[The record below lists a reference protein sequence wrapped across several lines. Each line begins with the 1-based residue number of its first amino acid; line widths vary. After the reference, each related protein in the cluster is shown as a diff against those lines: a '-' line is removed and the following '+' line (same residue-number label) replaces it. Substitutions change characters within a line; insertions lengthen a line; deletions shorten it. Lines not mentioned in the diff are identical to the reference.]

1 MFGNASH
8 SSPLSHQNPTHQPY
22 IFCGWVGEPPDHT
35 HIILIMTVYQHPCT
49 PQEKCIH
56 SKQLEEIGPEKFLVE
71 KSEPVLGDV
80 DPSIIQGMVSARKA
94 FNAFLND
101 GDVDSSSA
109 MTQLIKIKES
119 FLLALDKTF
128 DHEMHFLVQ
137 QMGPQGEQRVLKHVL
152 NLMPKASPV
161 LTQPTHQKV
170 LEGISSL
177 QASKL
182 LQMQSK
188 GVQGQLQAVKDM
200 IQKMVMGKPPGIT
213 KHSSQ
218 FAMQVANMLPNFFS
232 VDKLNDDGVTTTR
245 LLGKPALQHSFKEW
259 EAMHHQI

>member
-1 MFGNASH
+1 MHHTATLYSTKTPHTNNTSFVDGWGSH
-8 SSPLSHQNPTHQPY
+8 PT
-22 IFCGWVGEPPDHT
+22 T

-56 SKQLEEIGPEKFLVE
+56 DKQLEEIGPEKFLVE

-80 DPSIIQGMVSARKA
+80 EPSIIQGMVSARKA

-213 KHSSQ
+213 KHSSH

-245 LLGKPALQHSFKEW
+245 LLGKPALQHSFSTW